1 MQRVDLGAE
10 AEWQWAEGSTANAD
24 IFRAYFDK
32 LSREELIGSR
42 QVRDRSTD
50 NVLTKYQLRTTH
62 LLRRTHIL
70 TAGLKHTREE
80 LEVSLER
87 TLPLGEQQ
95 RTVEVPPSIVD
106 VAEAYIQDDW
116 QVAENTGVV
125 WGARYQWHSRYGFHL
140 TPKVSFAQRL
150 SESLRVRA
158 SYGAGYRAPSLKE
171 LHFVF
176 DHSNLGYKVLG
187 TPSLSPERTW
197 GLNMGA
203 EFEPVE
209 ALGLRVNYFH
219 NRLRNLI
226 QTVFDPTQSS
236 GSVAIYAYDNVGR
249 AVDSR
254 NRIWP
259 ECPTRRP
266 ARGQRRLHLS
276 AGTRSRCPA
285 RSAGTAAPRPARS
298 REVDDALGGPSR
310 DQAAPRQR
318 GVGRFR
324 GHPAVAGWRRVGYKR
339 GAAAVG
345 SCRLTIGH

>member
-1 MQRVDLGAE
+1 M
-10 AEWQWAEGSTANAD
+10 
-24 IFRAYFDK
+24 
-32 LSREELIGSR
+32 
-42 QVRDRSTD
+42 
-50 NVLTKYQLRTTH
+50 
-62 LLRRTHIL
+62 
-70 TAGLKHTREE
+70 KHTREE

-95 RTVEVPPSIVD
+95 HTVEVPPSNVD

-140 TPKVSFAQRL
+140 TPKISFAQRL

-197 GLNMGA
+197 GLNAGA

-209 ALGLRVNYFH
+209 ALDLRVNYFH

-236 GSVAIYAYDNVGR
+236 GAVAIYAYDNVGR
-249 AVDSR
+249 AT
-254 NRIWP
+254 
-259 ECPTRRP
+259 TR
-266 ARGQRRLHLS
+266 GIEFGLS
-276 AGTRSRCPA
+276 AQFGDRLAINGGYTYLRA
-285 RSAGTAAPRPARS
+285 RDQDAQRDHAGTTAPRPARS
-298 REVDDALGGPSR
+298 REVDDAWGRGVIGS
-310 DQAAPRQR
+310 QAAPRQR
-318 GVGRFR
+318 GVGRRR
-324 GHPAVAGWRRVGYKR
+324 GDSAVAGWRRVGLER
-339 GAAAVG
+339 GAA
-345 SCRLTIGH
+345 SCGFSPCD